1 MPFSLFPTLL
11 RAVLAV
17 LILVLVQKVSQASE
31 NIAAFYH
38 TSLTNDGRHIGI
50 IESQIRQLNSS
61 GLLSRLNAVYY
72 GKRKY
77 LSFL

>member
-1 MPFSLFPTLL
+1 MPFSNFPTLL